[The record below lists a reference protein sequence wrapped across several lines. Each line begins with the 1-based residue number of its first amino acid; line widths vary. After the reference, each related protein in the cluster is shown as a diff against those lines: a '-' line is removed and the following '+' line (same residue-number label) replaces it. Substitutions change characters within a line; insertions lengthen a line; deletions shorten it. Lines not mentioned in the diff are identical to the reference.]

1 MWPKTWGLPLR
12 CAHGSGGSGRARGWA
27 TPWHAIPT
35 YRRPPW
41 DHQVGGALVFF
52 DNGPECVDLDLGE
65 MEMADESCTDGRCV
79 LSCHVEPVENA
90 MRRVMGETCY
100 SPQTVA
106 LAYEGQGFDRH
117 QAWAT
122 HGLEERVLI
131 GAKGVSTSCP
141 VVTLFNVTEDLD
153 VASFDCATIRTG
165 FGVTPLPR
173 EFHAVFPPSQHDDTS
188 NGLSWLGVPSEGFT
202 AYVYSTPEPER
213 VQP

>member
-1 MWPKTWGLPLR
+1 MVASASLRSWRRWLRTRKRLGNAMARHTHLSPTSVGSSGWR
-12 CAHGSGGSGRARGWA
+12 CAC
-27 TPWHAIPT
+27 
-35 YRRPPW
+35 
-41 DHQVGGALVFF
+41 FF
-52 DNGPECVDLDLGE
+52 DKGPECVDVDLGE
-65 MEMADESCTDGRCV
+65 MEIADESRTDGSRV
-79 LSCHVEPVENA
+79 LPCQVEPVENA

-100 SPQTVA
+100 RPQTVA
-106 LAYEGQGFDRH
+106 LAQEGQGFDRH

-122 HGLEERVLI
+122 HGLEERVRI
-131 GAKGVSTSCP
+131 DAKGVSTSRT

-202 AYVYSTPEPER
+202 AYVYSTR
-213 VQP
+213 R